1 MPIPPQINY
10 QTITTTSNIP
20 HLTSI
25 KIKEAMKIMKFDPFK
40 ILDHCQFFD
49 KNVWSCV
56 FVLSEYSN

>member
-1 MPIPPQINY
+1 M
-10 QTITTTSNIP
+10 TTGNIP

-25 KIKEAMKIMKFDPFK
+25 KIKEAMKILKFDPFK

-49 KNVWSCV
+49 KNVWSYV